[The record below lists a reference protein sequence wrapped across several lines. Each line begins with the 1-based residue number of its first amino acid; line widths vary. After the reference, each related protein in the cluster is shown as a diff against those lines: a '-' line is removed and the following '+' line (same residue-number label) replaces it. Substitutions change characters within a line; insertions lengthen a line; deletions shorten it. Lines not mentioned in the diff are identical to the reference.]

1 MNVQWKHPVRAKLQ
15 AGETVVGLTIQTS
28 SIEAAAF
35 CAGLGFDFLW
45 VEMEH
50 SPITL
55 ETLRNIVLATRSLPA
70 AVFARV
76 PVVELWTA
84 KRVMDQGVSGVIFPF
99 ASTGEKVRTAA
110 SACRYPFRGRRGS
123 GAGLAITTWPEPDNY
138 YDSADENIVTIT
150 VVEEAEAVKN
160 IEEIAAVP
168 GVDVLFI
175 GTSDLSFSLGLR
187 GRQDLPELDEAI
199 SKIVAAA
206 RKYGKFLGRPAASP
220 EQVERFRQEGFQFFQ
235 LQTEL
240 GLMRLG
246 AEVLGL
252 KSRGAET
259 LEPVLAN
266 GNGSNGAPKPMY

>member
-1 MNVQWKHPVRAKLQ
+1 MDVQWKHPIRAKLR
-15 AGETVVGLTIQTS
+15 AGEAVLGVTITTP
-28 SIEAAAF
+28 SIEAAALV
-35 CAGLGFDFLW
+35 ASLGFDFLW
-45 VEMEH
+45 IEMEH
-50 SPITL
+50 SPVTL

-99 ASTGEKVRTAA
+99 ASTPGKALTAA
-110 SACRYPFRGRRGS
+110 SACRYPSLGRRGS

-138 YDSADENIVTIT
+138 YDSADENILT
-150 VVEEAEAVKN
+150 VVVIEETEAVKN

-187 GRQDLPELDEAI
+187 GRQNIPELDEAI
-199 SKIVAAA
+199 GMIVTAA
-206 RKYGKFLGRPAASP
+206 KKHGKFLGRPADSP
-220 EQVERFRQEGFQFFQ
+220 EQVSKFRQEGFQFFQ
-235 LQTEL
+235 SQTEL

-246 AEVLGL
+246 ARALGL
-252 KSRGAET
+252 KAT
-259 LEPVLAN
+259 N
-266 GNGSNGAPKPMY
+266 GDGPNGTPTAMY